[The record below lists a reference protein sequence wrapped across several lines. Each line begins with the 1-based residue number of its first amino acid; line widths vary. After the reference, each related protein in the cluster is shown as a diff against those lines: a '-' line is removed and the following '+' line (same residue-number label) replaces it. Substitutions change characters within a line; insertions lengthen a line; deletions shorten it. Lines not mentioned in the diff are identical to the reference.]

1 MEGHPFDVRN
11 LKEKAFQMVSESPG
25 GSNDDK
31 VESDASLSF
40 GSAFDDLGVEP
51 LKRRSVGRAGN
62 PDNNADA
69 THPQPRAVHYDTLSE
84 TIVVEF
90 VNDAVFTVP
99 ARVVREFIDVTQNE
113 IADVELQGEKHLH
126 WRSRGVSLEI
136 SVLVSGNFGHRSYI
150 GSTETAVEPGGE
162 REPPVP
168 PWAAPVIEFLSD
180 NLPGSRQTRWYH
192 DFLTAYQIAC
202 ETLIA
207 LGHADEA
214 VDGAIPRLNPT
225 LPAILPRLDDVAV
238 AVLYLAGQAG
248 LIAFLPPTEEEKAR
262 QPEDT
267 FESLHHAGGAKR
279 AARAHPKVVNVLRL
293 LGMLH
298 NYDWT
303 EAAETVLWRENP
315 TEWRIDFTNDP
326 RFLRAVDDACDR
338 MPDSIRYAIDQFS
351 QITEADIEVYTSVN
365 FTQDSQTGSVFRL
378 PPQTREQAIDTVLW
392 IRRFDFDELFY
403 KFWRINDGWLRPE
416 EARRALEIFND
427 PLAIAVRKLVA
438 ARLYPHLPHLAN

>member
-1 MEGHPFDVRN
+1 M
-11 LKEKAFQMVSESPG
+11 
-25 GSNDDK
+25 
-31 VESDASLSF
+31 
-40 GSAFDDLGVEP
+40 GSAFDDLDIEP
-51 LKRRSVGRAGN
+51 LERRSVGRAGN
-62 PDNNADA
+62 RDNIADA
-69 THPQPRAVHYDTLSE
+69 PHPQPRAVHYHTLSD

-99 ARVVREFIDVTQNE
+99 ARVMRDSIDVTQNE

-136 SVLVSGNFGHRSYI
+136 AVLMSGNFGRSRFI
-150 GSTETAVEPGGE
+150 GSAETAIEPGGE
-162 REPPVP
+162 REPSVP
-168 PWAAPVIEFLSD
+168 LWVAPVIEFLSD
-180 NLPGSRQTRWYH
+180 NLPGSSKTRWYH
-192 DFLTAYQIAC
+192 DFLTAYQVAC

-214 VDGAIPRLNPT
+214 VDGAIPRLNPS

-238 AVLYLAGQAG
+238 AVLYLAGQSG
-248 LIAFLPPTEEEKAR
+248 LIVFLPPTEDEDSR
-262 QPEDT
+262 LPEDT
-267 FESLHHAGGAKR
+267 FESLHHSGGAKR
-279 AARAHPKVVNVLRL
+279 AARAHPKVVNVLGL

-298 NYDWT
+298 NYQWT

-315 TEWRIDFTNDP
+315 TEWSIDFTNDP
-326 RFLRAVDDACDR
+326 RFLRAVDDACDH

-365 FTQDSQTGSVFRL
+365 STQDDQTSSVFRL
-378 PPQTREQAIDTVLW
+378 PQQTREQAIDTILW

-403 KFWRINDGWLRPE
+403 KFWRIDDGWLPPE

>member
-1 MEGHPFDVRN
+1 MRD
-11 LKEKAFQMVSESPG
+11 S
-25 GSNDDK
+25 
-31 VESDASLSF
+31 
-40 GSAFDDLGVEP
+40 
-51 LKRRSVGRAGN
+51 
-62 PDNNADA
+62 
-69 THPQPRAVHYDTLSE
+69 
-84 TIVVEF
+84 
-90 VNDAVFTVP
+90 
-99 ARVVREFIDVTQNE
+99 IDVTQNE

-136 SVLVSGNFGHRSYI
+136 AVLMSGNFGRSRFI
-150 GSTETAVEPGGE
+150 GSAETAIEPGGE
-162 REPPVP
+162 REPSVP
-168 PWAAPVIEFLSD
+168 LWVAPVIEFLSD
-180 NLPGSRQTRWYH
+180 NLPGSSKTRWYH
-192 DFLTAYQIAC
+192 DFLTAYQVAC

-214 VDGAIPRLNPT
+214 VDGAIPRLNPS

-238 AVLYLAGQAG
+238 AVLYLAGQSG
-248 LIAFLPPTEEEKAR
+248 LIVFLPPTEDEDSR
-262 QPEDT
+262 LPEDT
-267 FESLHHAGGAKR
+267 FESLHHSGGAKR
-279 AARAHPKVVNVLRL
+279 AARAHPKVVNVLGL

-298 NYDWT
+298 NYQWT

-315 TEWRIDFTNDP
+315 TEWSIDFTNDP
-326 RFLRAVDDACDR
+326 RFLRAVDDACDH

-365 FTQDSQTGSVFRL
+365 STQDDQTSSVFRL
-378 PPQTREQAIDTVLW
+378 PQQTREQAIDTILW

-403 KFWRINDGWLRPE
+403 KFWRIDDGWLPPE